1 MQTELRLLTPH
12 EVAKILEV
20 SPAWVR
26 DHATRRWP
34 RLPVVRLGHKRK
46 SLLRFRRSDVEKFI
60 SDHLVESPDAE

>member
-34 RLPVVRLGHKRK
+34 RLPVIRLGGRK